1 MMKNS
6 SLDKAR
12 AGAGTGITPEPAQS
26 PEKNPPDEQREK
38 TAKDKSEKPAQN
50 KPGNSS
56 LNQFLRHIETP
67 RESMP
72 EREEYGKTIDESAK
86 EPEPKADT
94 ESAPESSGEST
105 RVLPQA
111 AIEKGSEVLARTIDM
126 VMDRIIA
133 WAKREEPN
141 GFVASPADLKNI
153 RESLENY
160 AYQHPELFQFA
171 AGNELFITLGAIYG
185 IPLGM
190 ALWYRFENPNPPEDK
205 KELGTVPVHDPFKPV
220 EFTPEQMEQ
229 MREHKRKKEAEKADQ
244 LKSEI
249 TKYENPEK
257 SKKKGKRQFQ
267 DPNNYFPEKFK
278 HLINP
283 RPEPLPETSKCLY
296 CDVKYA
302 TKDGYP
308 QKSSSVKGFE
318 KHFCSK
324 EHYLRYRNENKL
336 YPQHQKKDEKN
347 KRRAIYR
354 FNIKARMRQK
364 HTIKKNR

>member
-94 ESAPESSGEST
+94 ESAPESSEEST

-347 KRRAIYR
+347 
-354 FNIKARMRQK
+354 
-364 HTIKKNR
+364 